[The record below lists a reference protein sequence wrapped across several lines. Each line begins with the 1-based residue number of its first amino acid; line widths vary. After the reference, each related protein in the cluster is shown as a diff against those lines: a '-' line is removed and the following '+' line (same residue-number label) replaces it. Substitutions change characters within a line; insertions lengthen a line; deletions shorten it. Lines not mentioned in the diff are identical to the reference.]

1 MCQAAGREI
10 GIKEQIRQS
19 QGVQIATGE
28 IKVNYNTI
36 AIGQHQKCMSSVM
49 KADWRYQLLLPKG
62 AERDLTEERNEGTT
76 GWRESTF
83 QTLSKAETFEYRWDQ
98 KIARS

>member
-1 MCQAAGREI
+1 MCQPAGQEM
-10 GIKEQIRQS
+10 GIKERIRQS
-19 QGVQIATGE
+19 QGVQIATRE
-28 IKVNYNTI
+28 IKVNYNTT
-36 AIGQHQKCMSSVM
+36 AIGLHQKYMSSVM

-62 AERDLTEERNEGTT
+62 AERDLTEQRNEGTT